1 MTVMATTS
9 TYTQRCAQQVLQVTE
24 ALDAGSFQQFWSDLE
39 AAAARRPERLVV
51 DLSRCP
57 YLDAQ
62 AIRLLLDI
70 HQLIWIQDGRLV
82 LRGARPPVTRLLEL
96 AGVTNVFV
104 LENELAEQVSR

>member
-9 TYTQRCAQQVLQVTE
+9 TCGQRCAQVVLQVTE
-24 ALDAGSFQQFWSDLE
+24 ALEAGSFQQFWSDLE

-51 DLSRCP
+51 DLSHCP

-70 HQLIWIQDGRLV
+70 HQLIWTQDGRLV
-82 LRGARPPVTRLLEL
+82 LLGARPPVIRLLEL
-96 AGVTNVFV
+96 AGVLKVFII
-104 LENELAEQVSR
+104 ENELAEQDSR